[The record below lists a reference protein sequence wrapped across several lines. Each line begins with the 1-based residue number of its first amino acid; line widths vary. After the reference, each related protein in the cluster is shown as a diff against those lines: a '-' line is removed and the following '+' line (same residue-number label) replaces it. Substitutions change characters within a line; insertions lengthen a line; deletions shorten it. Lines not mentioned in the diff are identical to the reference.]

1 MGIQIWESNGGL
13 ISNSTPIAGRADG
26 GQKLNTGGPFLH
38 LCFGKKAN
46 SNQSH
51 YFKKIQEKA
60 RPSTPL
66 GGSY

>member
-1 MGIQIWESNGGL
+1 L
-13 ISNSTPIAGRADG
+13 ISNSTPIGRADG
-26 GQKLNTGGPFLH
+26 GQKLNTGGPVPSSFV
-38 LCFGKKAN
+38 FGKDAN

-51 YFKKIQEKA
+51 YFKKLQEKA

>member
-1 MGIQIWESNGGL
+1 M
-13 ISNSTPIAGRADG
+13 
-26 GQKLNTGGPFLH
+26 NTGNLTQFT
-38 LCFGKKAN
+38 FGKDAN

-51 YFKKIQEKA
+51 YFKKLAEKA

>member
-1 MGIQIWESNGGL
+1 M
-13 ISNSTPIAGRADG
+13 
-26 GQKLNTGGPFLH
+26 NTGDLTQFT
-38 LCFGKKAN
+38 FGKDAN

-51 YFKKIQEKA
+51 YFKKMIEKA